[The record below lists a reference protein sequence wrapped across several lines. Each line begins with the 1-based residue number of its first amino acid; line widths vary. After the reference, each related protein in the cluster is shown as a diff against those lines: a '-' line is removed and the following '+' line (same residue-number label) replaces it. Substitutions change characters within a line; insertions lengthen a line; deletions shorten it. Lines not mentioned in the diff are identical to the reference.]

1 MKDDQLANNI
11 LKLVGGKDNVNSLI
25 HCVTRLR
32 FKLKN
37 ESLAQTDDIKDLEGV
52 MTVVKS
58 GGQYQVVIGDKVT
71 EIYNLI
77 TPQLNASAIESD
89 DDSKSDAKEKTSIWN
104 AAVQLL
110 SGLFMPILGPL
121 AAAGV
126 LKGLLALCTTVG
138 WLTTKSGTYMI
149 LYAASDAIFYF
160 LPIILGFSAGKVF
173 KTNSYMGAM
182 IGAALVYPN
191 LVSAYTAGSHLTF
204 FGIPVVLMNYTQTLI
219 PIIAAVYVLSVLEKF
234 LNRIIPRQVK
244 GILVP
249 LFCLII
255 VVPLTFLIVGPI
267 TSTLSTWL
275 ANAVLALY
283 HLFPAGAGFVLAGI
297 WQLAVLLGL
306 HWAFIPIFLNNI
318 ATKGY
323 DPINAMLFCTV
334 FAQTGAALA
343 MAIKAKDTKFKEL
356 ATTAFIS
363 GFMGITEPIIYG
375 VTIPHKK
382 SFAMASI
389 ASAFGGGI
397 AGAAESKMFGGFAP
411 GGIFGI
417 PMFIGKSGIDVG
429 FIGFLISLIVGF
441 IGALVLTLIFVP
453 GVEAQAQEDTKDV
466 VLISNDFEITA
477 PLSGQAELL
486 SNVKDD
492 VFSKGLMGPGI
503 AIIPDKGEVVAPFDG
518 TVVSVFPTKHALG
531 LRSDSGIEVLIHIGL
546 DTVNLKGQYFET
558 TLKSQQ
564 HFSRGEKL
572 ETFDLKAIKNAG
584 YDVTVPIIVTNKD
597 EFKKTRIINDTGE
610 IRAGDLIIE
619 AQADELESTDVA
631 DNNALI

>member
-397 AGAAESKMFGGFAP
+397 AGAAGSKMFGGFAP

>member
-77 TPQLNASAIESD
+77 IPQLNASAIESN

-173 KTNSYMGAM
+173 ETNSYMGAM

-343 MAIKAKDTKFKEL
+343 MAIKAKDAKFKEL

-397 AGAAESKMFGGFAP
+397 AGAAGSKMFGGFAP

-453 GVEAQAQEDTKDV
+453 GVKAQAQEDTKDV
-466 VLISNDFEITA
+466 VLTSNDFEITA

>member
-334 FAQTGAALA
+334 FAQAGAALA

>member
-191 LVSAYTAGSHLTF
+191 LVSAYTAGGHLTF

-397 AGAAESKMFGGFAP
+397 AGAAGSKMFGGFAP
-411 GGIFGI
+411 SGIFGI

>member
-343 MAIKAKDTKFKEL
+343 MTIKAKDTKFKEL